1 MIKLLFFRIPAILI
15 LMFSFIN
22 SFAQSFEMKGF
33 IRNSEGN
40 ALSFINIENHQN
52 RFKTISNKF
61 GAFKIIVNLGD
72 SIEFHAIG
80 YQSLG
85 FVVKENNSSEVL
97 NIKMIEKNYPLKT
110 YNYKRNKNDSLAR
123 VYAGL
128 MKKDSLLNDI
138 TRYTKFPKKAVLSLE
153 NGLVLRGLITH
164 IWYNTSKKG
173 KEMERLKLLSQLYQ
187 EEVKAEDKLSTE
199 FIIQVCKVDI
209 ETAEE
214 IKRNCKPGTKFV
226 LLANE
231 YDLAVYVMNCSK
243 NLKKE

>member
-1 MIKLLFFRIPAILI
+1 
-15 LMFSFIN
+15 
-22 SFAQSFEMKGF
+22 
-33 IRNSEGN
+33 
-40 ALSFINIENHQN
+40 
-52 RFKTISNKF
+52 
-61 GAFKIIVNLGD
+61 
-72 SIEFHAIG
+72 
-80 YQSLG
+80 
-85 FVVKENNSSEVL
+85 
-97 NIKMIEKNYPLKT
+97 
-110 YNYKRNKNDSLAR
+110 LAR

-153 NGLVLRGLITH
+153 NGLVLRGLITQ

>member
-153 NGLVLRGLITH
+153 NGLVLRGLITQ

-187 EEVKAEDKLSTE
+187 EEVKAEDKLITE

>member
-1 MIKLLFFRIPAILI
+1 MIKLLFFRIPALLI
-15 LMFSFIN
+15 LLFSFIN

-110 YNYKRNKNDSLAR
+110 YNYKRNN
-123 VYAGL
+123 
-128 MKKDSLLNDI
+128 NQ
-138 TRYTKFPKKAVLSLE
+138 TQHQHQTK
-153 NGLVLRGLITH
+153 
-164 IWYNTSKKG
+164 
-173 KEMERLKLLSQLYQ
+173 
-187 EEVKAEDKLSTE
+187 
-199 FIIQVCKVDI
+199 
-209 ETAEE
+209 
-214 IKRNCKPGTKFV
+214 
-226 LLANE
+226 
-231 YDLAVYVMNCSK
+231 
-243 NLKKE
+243 

>member
-1 MIKLLFFRIPAILI
+1 MIKPLLIKIPGIFI
-15 LMFSFIN
+15 LMMTFTN
-22 SFAQSFEMKGF
+22 SYAQSFEIKGF
-33 IRNSEGN
+33 TRNSEGN
-40 ALSFINIENHQN
+40 TLNYINIENHQT
-52 RFKTISNKF
+52 RLKTISNKF
-61 GAFKIIVNLGD
+61 GAFKILVNLGD

-80 YQSLG
+80 YQSFV

-97 NIKMIEKNYPLKT
+97 NIKMIEKTYPLKT
-110 YNYKRNKNDSLAR
+110 YNYKKNKNDSLAR
-123 VYAGL
+123 VYASL
-128 MKKDSLLNDI
+128 MKKDSLLNDF

-153 NGLVLRGLITH
+153 NGLVLRGLITQ

-173 KEMERLKLLSQLYQ
+173 KEMERLRLLSQLYQ
-187 EEVKAEDKLSTE
+187 EEVKVEDKLSTE

-214 IKRNCKPGTKFV
+214 IKKNCKPGTKFV

-243 NLKKE
+243 NLLKK